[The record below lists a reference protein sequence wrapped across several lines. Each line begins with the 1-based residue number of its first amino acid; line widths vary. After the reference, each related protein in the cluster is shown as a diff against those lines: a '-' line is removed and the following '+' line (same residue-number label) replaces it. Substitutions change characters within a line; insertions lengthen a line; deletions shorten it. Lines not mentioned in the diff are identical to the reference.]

1 MKSISLKIASAL
13 SLIVAAGLSQACFSS
28 QDTDSETSDE
38 PTAEMENP
46 SDNAEGETTNTEHE
60 ATGEGETNLGT
71 AKQGLMNCA
80 NPDGTNSVMAAL
92 AVATAQELKRWQP
105 SKDFVVFGAT
115 GGTSGTSGQ
124 CETCA
129 GPQQAIKLTATG
141 KARCSD
147 GKCSKVQALLDMQ
160 YDQAN
165 NKVKL
170 GSVILSPAALRSRLV
185 AKLRDQI
192 TCENSPKNGTNTS
205 CPVEEHQLTF
215 QSSAKGSCDTNFFFK
230 ATTPTGTALKY
241 PAQLKNKL
249 IWVDQSNPY
258 VAFQSVGDVVSID
271 PTWGLNED
279 STNTAGSCDAIC
291 TKITTTNVAGKC
303 CSCNGA
309 TKKFVKAAWN
319 ASTFLCQ

>member
-1 MKSISLKIASAL
+1 MKSIQLEIARAL
-13 SLIVAAGLSQACFSS
+13 SLIVAAGLAQACFMS
-28 QDTDSETSDE
+28 QDDADQSDE
-38 PTAEMENP
+38 PTDEME
-46 SDNAEGETTNTEHE
+46 SSAEGETTNTEDE
-60 ATGEGETNLGT
+60 AADEGEMKLGT
-71 AKQGLMNCA
+71 AQQGLMNCA

-105 SKDFVVFGAT
+105 SKDFAVFGAN
-115 GGTSGTSGQ
+115 GGTSGTSGK

-129 GPQQAIKLTATG
+129 GPQQAIKLTPAG

-165 NKVKL
+165 GKIRMGNVT
-170 GSVILSPAALRSRLV
+170 LSPAALRSRLV
-185 AKLRDQI
+185 AKLNEQI
-192 TCENSPKNGTNTS
+192 TCEKRPVNGGNSN

-249 IWVDQSNPY
+249 IWVDTQNPY
-258 VAFQSVGDVVSID
+258 VQFQSVGDVISID
-271 PTWGLNED
+271 PTYGLNED
-279 STNTAGSCDAIC
+279 STNSAGSCAAAC
-291 TKITTTNVAGKC
+291 TKITTTNVAGAC

-309 TKKFVKAAWN
+309 TKKFAKAVWN